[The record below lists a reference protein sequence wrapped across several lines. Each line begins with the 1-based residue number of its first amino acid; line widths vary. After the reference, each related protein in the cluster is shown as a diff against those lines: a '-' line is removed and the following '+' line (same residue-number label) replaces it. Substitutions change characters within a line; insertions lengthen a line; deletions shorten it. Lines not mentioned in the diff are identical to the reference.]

1 MLERHVIVR
10 RKRGIHLRPAQEIVN
25 LTGQFACE
33 VFLRNGEYRV
43 NAKSIMGILGLAAAE
58 GHELTITTDGVDE
71 ADAMTVIFDLI
82 DGGFPNLKEDE

>member
-1 MLERHVIVR
+1 MKEKRVIVR

-25 LTGQFACE
+25 LTGQFACD
-33 VFLRNGEYRV
+33 VFLQNGSYRV

-71 ADAMTVIFDLI
+71 ADALNEVFDLI
-82 DGGFPNLKEDE
+82 ESGFPNLKEDE